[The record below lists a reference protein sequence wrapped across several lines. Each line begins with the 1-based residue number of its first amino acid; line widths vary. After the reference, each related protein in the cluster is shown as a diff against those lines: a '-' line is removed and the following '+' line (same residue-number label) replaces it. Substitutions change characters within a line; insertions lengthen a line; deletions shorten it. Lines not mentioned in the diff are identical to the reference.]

1 MASLAW
7 IHAFGLVDLPLLR
20 LDSLLSCLAIFS
32 ARQIY
37 CLSLIIKNGRQDDL
51 PEESDSEAAIGSD
64 MNGFA
69 RSSDLWG
76 LALSQTYG
84 SEVPFDN
91 LQQSQW
97 YCGVAS
103 DQARLLIILEDDQA
117 KKQGLTPTPVLQIAI
132 ALP

>member
-76 LALSQTYG
+76 LGLT
-84 SEVPFDN
+84 
-91 LQQSQW
+91 
-97 YCGVAS
+97 S